1 MKTNK
6 RTVWFLTLLS
16 LVAVISIYYIKEKAP
31 MDFDG
36 ITIFKDTE
44 KNIKM
49 AENADGSGKT
59 TPVFA
64 EALVFEE
71 MRMELSNQ
79 RSKMNDQ
86 LLTKM
91 TSSDYTAEEKNQ
103 AFEEMAQ
110 LSKRGSAETLME
122 LEIKALGYPEAF
134 VYNED
139 GEVKITV
146 LSSEGHSKKMAEE
159 ITRFVRTSWK
169 DARLVTVTFTGDP
182 E

>member
-31 MDFDG
+31 MPFDG
-36 ITIFKDTE
+36 MTIFKDTE
-44 KNIKM
+44 KSIKL
-49 AENADGSGKT
+49 AENKDDAEKT

-71 MRMELSNQ
+71 MRMEVRNQ
-79 RSKMNDQ
+79 RSKQEEQ

-91 TSSDYTAEEKNQ
+91 TSSDYTAEQKNEV
-103 AFEEMAQ
+103 FDEMAQ
-110 LSKRGSAETLME
+110 LSKSESAEALME
-122 LEIKALGYPEAF
+122 LQIKALGYPEAF
-134 VYNED
+134 VHNEA

-146 LSSEGHSKKMAEE
+146 LSSEGHSSKMAEE
-159 ITRFVRTSWK
+159 ITHYVMTSWD
-169 DARLVTVTFTGDP
+169 DAKNVQVSFTGDP